1 MEVIFWQQGKER
13 VPLAEKLL
21 AEKRIQDVRRMIY
34 SQESFTEEVIL
45 WVILAISILLFISNF
60 GIGGAIGNAVSSFFF
75 GVFGLIAYIFPVV
88 LVIGTFFAASNK
100 GNRIATVKIAAAV
113 FFVLFLCMFIE
124 IVRCGAEVA
133 GAAVPI
139 SIVRYI
145 KLAEDF

>member
-1 MEVIFWQQGKER
+1 MATGKR
-13 VPLAEKLL
+13 KSSSGR
-21 AEKRIQDVRRMIY
+21 KTSGRKTNSGRKKNDIQ
-34 SQESFTEEVIL
+34 QESFTEEVIL
-45 WVILAISILLFISNF
+45 WVILAISILLLSVILESA
-60 GIGGAIGNAVSSFFF
+60 GQLEMLSAVSF

-113 FFVLFLCMFIE
+113 FFVLFYVCLSRSC
-124 IVRCGAEVA
+124 AVA
-133 GAAVPI
+133 RKLPERQVPI